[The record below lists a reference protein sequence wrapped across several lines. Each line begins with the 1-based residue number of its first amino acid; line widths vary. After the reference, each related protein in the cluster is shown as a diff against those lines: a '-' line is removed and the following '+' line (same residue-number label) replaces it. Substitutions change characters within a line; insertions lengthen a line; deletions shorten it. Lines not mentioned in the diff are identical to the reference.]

1 LEILIIVVN
10 LESRKIP
17 YLCSKPNIIQ
27 KQKKQSMK
35 RHKLYLTTLLTL
47 FVALAF
53 MLSSCGSKT
62 NQTTQT
68 DDTPSDQP
76 GGKKA
81 PIENTEISID
91 PAQDGINLAEL
102 FSNRNAYENN
112 TIRIRGQVVKVNT
125 GILGKN
131 WVHIQDGTGDGK
143 DFDLTVTTQDIPE
156 VGDIVT
162 FEGVIALNKDFGSG
176 YTYDVIMEDAVVVK
190 DS

>member
-1 LEILIIVVN
+1 
-10 LESRKIP
+10 
-17 YLCSKPNIIQ
+17 
-27 KQKKQSMK
+27 MK
-35 RHKLYLTTLLTL
+35 RQNLYLTTLLTM
-47 FVALAF
+47 FVTLIF
-53 MLSSCGSKT
+53 LLSSCGSKT
-62 NQTTQT
+62 NQTAQT
-68 DDTPSDQP
+68 GDTPSDYP

-81 PIENTEISID
+81 PIEDTEISID

-125 GILGKN
+125 AILGKN
-131 WVHIQDGTGDGK
+131 WVHIQDGTSDGN
-143 DFDLTVTTQDIPE
+143 DFDLTVTTQYILE
-156 VGDIVT
+156 VGDIIT